1 VSTRGARALD
11 AYVARLNRSNPNAS
25 RLFREYKRASGRLS
39 DRRFA
44 VQQAKRD
51 AGPNR
56 SAAADRRIQG
66 LQRDVDEA
74 RLNTQVAAENYA
86 IARRSESNV
95 SILQT
100 ISLPE
105 SATSDRGTKSQ
116 IVLFGAGVA
125 GILLGIALASLLAN
139 RRGRRALALD

>member
-1 VSTRGARALD
+1 
-11 AYVARLNRSNPNAS
+11 VARLNGSNPNAS
-25 RLFREYKRASGRLS
+25 RLFREYQRASGRLS

-44 VQQAKRD
+44 VQQAKHD
-51 AGPNR
+51 AGPGR
-56 SAAADRRIQG
+56 SAAANRRIQQ

-74 RLNTQVAAENYA
+74 RLTTQVSAENYA

-100 ISLPE
+100 ISLPQ
-105 SATSDRGTKSQ
+105 SATSDRGTNFQ
-116 IVLFGAGVA
+116 IVLFGAVVA